1 MEYDAC
7 VAVATHAAQ
16 EAGKLM
22 LVCMKECRSIDIEN
36 KSSETDLVTQYDKAC
51 EDLVRGILS
60 TFNTSYQLIGE
71 ETYTAADAL
80 KLSPDNETPVWVVDP
95 IDGTT
100 SFIHRSFDCSVSIAL
115 VVRGQPVVGVV
126 HIPVLNETFTAIA
139 GRGAFCN
146 GERVKVS
153 SATTLRGSLI
163 SVHFPVDRSDERLGV
178 TYAVAKDLLQA
189 PCHGIRCMGSAAMD
203 MCGVAMGRLD
213 AYLERGIW
221 SWDVAAGTVIVR
233 EAGGIVTDMCGGEID
248 LVSRKVLCSSSKD
261 LADAITVIVVKNN
274 Y

>member
-1 MEYDAC
+1 MDFDAC

-22 LVCMKECRSIDIEN
+22 LVCMKECRSLDIED
-36 KSSETDLVTQYDKAC
+36 KSSETDLVTQYDKTC
-51 EDLVRGILS
+51 EDLVRGLL
-60 TFNTSYQLIGE
+60 TKFNTTYQIIGE
-71 ETYTAADAL
+71 ETYTPSDAL
-80 KLSPDNETPVWVVDP
+80 KLSPDNEIPVWVVDP

-126 HIPVLNETFTAIA
+126 HIPVLQETFTAIA

-146 GERVKVS
+146 GERIKAS
-153 SATTLRGSLI
+153 DSITLKGSLI
-163 SVHFPVDRSDERLGV
+163 SVHFPTDRSDERLGV
-178 TYAVAKDLLQA
+178 TAAVIKDLLQA

-203 MCGVAMGRLD
+203 MCGVAAGRLD
-213 AYLERGIW
+213 AYVERGIW

-233 EAGGIVTDMCGGEID
+233 DSGGVVMDMCGGEID
-248 LVSRKVLCSSSKD
+248 LVSRKVLAAASKE
-261 LADAITVIVVKNN
+261 LADSVVAVVVKNK